1 VSQLSVPHP
10 TADAGSYASDGPSSS
25 KRNNL
30 NASWLVKTTIGPDP
44 VISMYAFISDNVEV
58 RVVLTEIPREH
69 KAFIE
74 SRDCPFLFA
83 FRCRGARSEHFC
95 TDSWFQL
102 GKGSAASKTPI
113 RCRLSRRPS

>member
-1 VSQLSVPHP
+1 MSRL
-10 TADAGSYASDGPSSS
+10 YGPVHRSLQD
-25 KRNNL
+25 RFDTRRL
-30 NASWLVKTTIGPDP
+30 A
-44 VISMYAFISDNVEV
+44 DNVES